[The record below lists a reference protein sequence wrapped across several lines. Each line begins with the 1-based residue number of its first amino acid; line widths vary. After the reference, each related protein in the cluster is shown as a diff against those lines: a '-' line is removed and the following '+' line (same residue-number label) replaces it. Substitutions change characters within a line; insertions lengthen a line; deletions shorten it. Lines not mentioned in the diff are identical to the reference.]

1 MRYIVYMILIYVI
14 ISWFLPIMPTWKK
27 LYDHNW
33 NCGVSGECG
42 DSEPWKEAGTLV
54 TLKEIIYSYYPEA
67 RY

>member
-1 MRYIVYMILIYVI
+1 
-14 ISWFLPIMPTWKK
+14 MPTWKK